1 MTEGAGNT
9 RKPHTTTTD
18 EMDAALKELDKL
30 QYLTSD
36 SPSTNKSKTPAI
48 QDSLNSLLQTLH
60 AQKKR
65 LEAGIA
71 SEAELETL
79 AKTVESR
86 KKEID
91 DRQKEIYNSLA
102 RYGKALDKV
111 CLAFWCYDVRADGE
125 SMTQRFTTPLPT
137 YEPLF
142 ASDDGQKALEHV
154 IATHLLRT
162 GRFSTAETFIQEFMV
177 DLPAGRQTQFVDL
190 YRILVALR
198 NKDIKPA
205 LEWVEHNR
213 DFLRSR
219 SSSLEFYLH
228 RSEYLRLLLKSNPS
242 EQSKAIQY
250 ATKYLR
256 PFFLTHTNEFKR
268 LMACLIFLPKERMQ
282 KSPYED
288 LTSDTLHLDLEN
300 MFATEFSASLGM
312 SKQPPLRVVGDIGG
326 GGALAKI
333 EKGRKIMRERKS
345 EWSQSD
351 ELPIEIP
358 LPPENRYHSVFA
370 CPVSKDQST
379 EQNPP
384 MMMSCGHVVSKDSLQ
399 KLSKIN
405 GYTTTLGQ
413 RSAISDVSR
422 SSALSAPELAK
433 LTPDEVEF
441 LDAVISRAPPSA
453 TTFIHIFKA
462 YNDVIS
468 ERGLDAENEVDYYKK
483 LLKIGTLKGENWASK
498 WRTVRAQNGYTEA
511 SIPSRSKPPLRK
523 PIATPT
529 PPSRVQT
536 QTHLP
541 LSKVAPDT
549 PRPQSSTARLL
560 QRLKTL
566 QREEPIE
573 PSDSAPDDLLSQTD
587 ITDAGTDSLL
597 HAEPPPACGRS
608 SSELTADNNN
618 TLGLDIGATSTYPPS
633 STLVPSKATGW
644 RWSERDLEIE
654 KSVPFLTS
662 TPPLPTHKLASRPTP
677 ASIVQKISN
686 SLPINSTPRRP
697 PADLRTPKQPV
708 AYEDEV
714 WNKIRV
720 AQDEK
725 TADRFRN
732 AQLLQRCLD
741 VWKQGHDWITTTTVQ
756 IAHARD
762 TFVLRVAIHKWRA
775 ALQHQRERAA
785 HADALANA
793 YRQKATLERQKA
805 AWRADMRTRMQT
817 VRSLRDAALRRDAW
831 AHWRRLYQ
839 SRLLQQR
846 VEGKLRET
854 EVLKGR
860 ADEFAATKE
869 GKVVDRCWDSWRR
882 AAELKS
888 AERVIAERVGA
899 RIVRDSMVS
908 WRQRTERT
916 HSTTLPVKRFAFN
929 RWRNSYGRILALERR
944 ADKQIARQ
952 EGALSASNIPE
963 CFGKLGKL
971 GRGVCGVRR
980 DLEATA
986 LAFAQ
991 RSQVHVA
998 SSTLRVWQKRFATK
1012 QGALAFAVQYAN
1024 AQLQYR
1030 VLFNWRVQ
1038 LRAHV
1043 KHFRQAKIL
1052 EKFFVVRRA
1061 WKMWMERAVER
1072 GREKRLKEWDNGR
1085 AGKHFAGWREKAL
1098 RQRRHRLSEQQV
1110 QSRANT
1116 RVLKDVL
1123 SHWTNRV
1130 IAVKLRELEV
1140 VQRRDKAIVLS
1151 AFCKWKK
1158 VCIRH
1163 VEELGLMESYQDV
1176 KREENMRRMFYKW
1189 LTAARKVRNR
1199 RAVLQE
1205 RESEMQKIQLEA
1217 VWDKWRGRFQAEKL
1231 LPLSLPAVRFHAS
1244 CVRAKFWKV
1253 WRDAMPRALQAKL
1266 ARETDKKAVLSR
1278 ALEKWLQMYRTKV
1291 ALRAVAR
1298 ARQMRLPTSYKPALT
1313 HRSNPM
1319 PPRPRNPLPATPV
1332 RPPSPDAVAA
1342 ASADETDAIQERP
1355 TQARARAA
1363 PITSHHLPSSPSRRT
1378 PLRPAVAAAAAA
1390 ADASSARRPKLSYYI
1405 PPAPRSTDTTPAGLR
1420 EPSPTRSAASQ
1431 PPSTVAA
1438 SEARASLWAELKV
1451 LRRRSRTPAPPP

>member
-1 MTEGAGNT
+1 
-9 RKPHTTTTD
+9 
-18 EMDAALKELDKL
+18 MDAALKELDKL

-79 AKTVESR
+79 AKT
-86 KKEID
+86 
-91 DRQKEIYNSLA
+91 EIYNSLA
-102 RYGKALDKV
+102 RYGKALDK
-111 CLAFWCYDVRADGE
+111 
-125 SMTQRFTTPLPT
+125 RFTTPLPT

-213 DFLRSR
+213 DFLHSR

-228 RSEYLRLLLKSNPS
+228 RSEYLRLLLKPSPS
-242 EQSKAIQY
+242 EQSKAIHY

-288 LTSDTLHLDLEN
+288 LTSDTIHLDLEN

-405 GYTTTLGQ
+405 G
-413 RSAISDVSR
+413 S
-422 SSALSAPELAK
+422 
-433 LTPDEVEF
+433 VEF

-468 ERGLDAENEVDYYKK
+468 ERGLDAENE
-483 LLKIGTLKGENWASK
+483 IGTLKGENWASK
-498 WRTVRAQNGYTEA
+498 WHTVRAQNGYSEA

-523 PIATPT
+523 PISTPT

-541 LSKVAPDT
+541 LSKAALDT
-549 PRPQSSTARLL
+549 SRPQSSTARLL

-566 QREEPIE
+566 QREEPVE

-608 SSELTADNNN
+608 SSDLTADNIN

-741 VWKQGHDWITTTTVQ
+741 VWKQGHDWVTTTAVQ

-793 YRQKATLERQKA
+793 HRQKATLVRWHAHLQERQKA

-839 SRLLQQR
+839 SRVLQQR
-846 VEGKLRET
+846 VEVRLVERCLVQWKGKLRET

-888 AERVIAERVGA
+888 TERVIAERVGA
-899 RIVRDSMVS
+899 RIVRESVVS
-908 WRQRTERT
+908 WRQRTREQRRADVL
-916 HSTTLPVKRFAFN
+916 HDVAVKRFALN

-952 EGALSASNIPE
+952 EGALVRAVVRVWKAHE
-963 CFGKLGKL
+963 
-971 GRGVCGVRR
+971 RGHLLERVQHSRVLREAWEAWRR
-980 DLEATA
+980 RLRRQGDLEATA

-991 RSQVHVA
+991 RSQVHVT
-998 SSTLRVWQKRFATK
+998 SSTLRVWQRRFATK
-1012 QGALAFAVQYAN
+1012 QGALAFA
-1024 AQLQYR
+1024 LQYR

-1061 WKMWMERAVER
+1061 WKVWMERAVER
-1072 GREKRLKEWDNGR
+1072 GREKRLKEWDKGR
-1085 AGKHFAGWREKAL
+1085 AGKHFAGWREKAM
-1098 RQRRHRLSEQQV
+1098 RQRRHRLAEQQV

-1176 KREENMRRMFYKW
+1176 KREENMRRMFYRW

-1199 RAVLQE
+1199 RAILQE
-1205 RESEMQKIQLEA
+1205 RESEMQRIQLEA

-1231 LPLSLPAVRFHAS
+1231 LPLERTFILQSQHANMYRAFAIWRSRTGSLPAVRFHAS

-1291 ALRAVAR
+1291 ALRAVAAPNAPPNLIQ
-1298 ARQMRLPTSYKPALT
+1298 ARSNSPIQPNAPTPPKPTSTHAPAPAISG
-1313 HRSNPM
+1313 RS
-1319 PPRPRNPLPATPV
+1319 
-1332 RPPSPDAVAA
+1332 
-1342 ASADETDAIQERP
+1342 
-1355 TQARARAA
+1355 
-1363 PITSHHLPSSPSRRT
+1363 SSSSSSNSRRDR
-1378 PLRPAVAAAAAA
+1378 RPAAA
-1390 ADASSARRPKLSYYI
+1390 ADASSARRPKLPYYT
-1405 PPAPRSTDTTPAGLR
+1405 PPAPRSTDTVPAGLR

-1438 SEARASLWAELKV
+1438 TEARASLWAELKV

>member
-1 MTEGAGNT
+1 
-9 RKPHTTTTD
+9 
-18 EMDAALKELDKL
+18 MDAALKELDKL

-36 SPSTNKSKTPAI
+36 SPSTSKSKTPAI

-102 RYGKALDKV
+102 RYGKALDK
-111 CLAFWCYDVRADGE
+111 
-125 SMTQRFTTPLPT
+125 RFTTPLPT

-228 RSEYLRLLLKSNPS
+228 RSEYLRLLLKPNPS

-250 ATKYLR
+250 ATKHLR

-288 LTSDTLHLDLEN
+288 LTSDTIHLDLEN

-351 ELPIEIP
+351 ELPIELP

-405 GYTTTLGQ
+405 G
-413 RSAISDVSR
+413 S
-422 SSALSAPELAK
+422 
-433 LTPDEVEF
+433 VEF

-462 YNDVIS
+462 

-523 PIATPT
+523 PISTPT

-541 LSKVAPDT
+541 SSKAAPDT

-566 QREEPIE
+566 QREEPVE

-633 STLVPSKATGW
+633 STLAPSKATGW

-697 PADLRTPKQPV
+697 PADLRIPKQPV

-741 VWKQGHDWITTTTVQ
+741 VWKQGHDWVTTTEVQ

-785 HADALANA
+785 RADALANA
-793 YRQKATLERQKA
+793 YCQKATLERQKA

-839 SRLLQQR
+839 SRVLQQR
-846 VEGKLRET
+846 VEVRLVERCLVRWKGKLRET
-854 EVLKGR
+854 
-860 ADEFAATKE
+860 E

-882 AAELKS
+882 AAELKG
-888 AERVIAERVGA
+888 AERVITERVGA
-899 RIVRDSMVS
+899 RIVKESVVS
-908 WRQRTERT
+908 WRQRTREQQRADAL
-916 HSTTLPVKRFAFN
+916 HDVAVKRFAFN

-952 EGALSASNIPE
+952 EGALVRAVVRVWKAHE
-963 CFGKLGKL
+963 
-971 GRGVCGVRR
+971 RGHLLERVQHSRVLREAWEAWKRR
-980 DLEATA
+980 LRRQGDLEATA

-998 SSTLRVWQKRFATK
+998 SSTLRVWQRRFATK
-1012 QGALAFAVQYAN
+1012 QGAQAFAVQYAN

-1072 GREKRLKEWDNGR
+1072 GREKRLKEWDKGR

-1098 RQRRHRLSEQQV
+1098 RQRRHRLAEQQ
-1110 QSRANT
+1110 

-1123 SHWTNRV
+1123 SHWTNRI

-1151 AFCKWKK
+1151 

-1176 KREENMRRMFYKW
+1176 KRE
-1189 LTAARKVRNR
+1189 VRNR
-1199 RAVLQE
+1199 RAILQE
-1205 RESEMQKIQLEA
+1205 RESEMQRIQLEA

-1231 LPLSLPAVRFHAS
+1231 LPLERTFILQSQHANMYRAFVIWRSRTGSLPAVRFHAS
-1244 CVRAKFWKV
+1244 C

-1298 ARQMRLPTSYKPALT
+1298 ARQMRLPTSYKPAPT

-1319 PPRPRNPLPATPV
+1319 PPRPRNPLPPTPV
-1332 RPPSPDAVAA
+1332 RPPSPDAAA
-1342 ASADETDAIQERP
+1342 ATADETDAVQERP
-1355 TQARARAA
+1355 TRARARAP
-1363 PITSHHLPSSPSRRT
+1363 PITSHHHHLPSSPSRRT
-1378 PLRPAVAAAAAA
+1378 PLRPAVAVA
-1390 ADASSARRPKLSYYI
+1390 ADTSSARRPKLPYYI
-1405 PPAPRSTDTTPAGLR
+1405 PAAPRSTDTTPVGLR

-1438 SEARASLWAELKV
+1438 TEARASLWAELKV

>member
-1 MTEGAGNT
+1 MSN
-9 RKPHTTTTD
+9 H
-18 EMDAALKELDKL
+18 
-30 QYLTSD
+30 
-36 SPSTNKSKTPAI
+36 
-48 QDSLNSLLQTLH
+48 
-60 AQKKR
+60 
-65 LEAGIA
+65 
-71 SEAELETL
+71 
-79 AKTVESR
+79 
-86 KKEID
+86 
-91 DRQKEIYNSLA
+91 
-102 RYGKALDKV
+102 
-111 CLAFWCYDVRADGE
+111 
-125 SMTQRFTTPLPT
+125 
-137 YEPLF
+137 F
-142 ASDDGQKALEHV
+142 AP
-154 IATHLLRT
+154 I
-162 GRFSTAETFIQEFMV
+162 
-177 DLPAGRQTQFVDL
+177 
-190 YRILVALR
+190 
-198 NKDIKPA
+198 
-205 LEWVEHNR
+205 
-213 DFLRSR
+213 R
-219 SSSLEFYLH
+219 SS
-228 RSEYLRLLLKSNPS
+228 
-242 EQSKAIQY
+242 
-250 ATKYLR
+250 T
-256 PFFLTHTNEFKR
+256 
-268 LMACLIFLPKERMQ
+268 
-282 KSPYED
+282 
-288 LTSDTLHLDLEN
+288 
-300 MFATEFSASLGM
+300 
-312 SKQPPLRVVGDIGG
+312 PPN
-326 GGALAKI
+326 
-333 EKGRKIMRERKS
+333 S
-345 EWSQSD
+345 
-351 ELPIEIP
+351 
-358 LPPENRYHSVFA
+358 
-370 CPVSKDQST
+370 
-379 EQNPP
+379 
-384 MMMSCGHVVSKDSLQ
+384 
-399 KLSKIN
+399 
-405 GYTTTLGQ
+405 YTTTLGQ

-433 LTPDEVEF
+433 LTLDEVEF

-511 SIPSRSKPPLRK
+511 SIPLRSKPPLRK
-523 PIATPT
+523 PISTPT

-541 LSKVAPDT
+541 SSKAAPDT

-560 QRLKTL
+560 QRLKSL
-566 QREEPIE
+566 QREEPVE

-618 TLGLDIGATSTYPPS
+618 TLGLDIGATSYPPS

-725 TADRFRN
+725 TADRFRK

-741 VWKQGHDWITTTTVQ
+741 VWKQGHDWVTTTEVQ

-775 ALQHQRERAA
+775 SA

-793 YRQKATLERQKA
+793 HFQKATLVRWHAHLQERQKA

-839 SRLLQQR
+839 SRVLQQR
-846 VEGKLRET
+846 VEVRLVERCVT

-860 ADEFAATKE
+860 ADEFAVTKE
-869 GKVVDRCWDSWRR
+869 GR
-882 AAELKS
+882 
-888 AERVIAERVGA
+888 ERVIAERVGA
-899 RIVRDSMVS
+899 RIMRESVVS
-908 WRQRTERT
+908 WRQRTREQQRA
-916 HSTTLPVKRFAFN
+916 HALHNVAVKRFAFN

-952 EGALSASNIPE
+952 EGAL
-963 CFGKLGKL
+963 
-971 GRGVCGVRR
+971 VRAVVQKR
-980 DLEATA
+980 VQHSRPWKRRLRRQGDLEATA

-998 SSTLRVWQKRFATK
+998 SSTLQVWQRRFATK

-1061 WKMWMERAVER
+1061 WKIWMEGRWKR
-1072 GREKRLKEWDNGR
+1072 GREKRLKEWDKGR

-1098 RQRRHRLSEQQV
+1098 RQRRHRLAEQQV

-1140 VQRRDKAIVLS
+1140 VQRRDKAIVRS

-1199 RAVLQE
+1199 RAILQE
-1205 RESEMQKIQLEA
+1205 RESEMQRIQLEA

-1231 LPLSLPAVRFHAS
+1231 LPLERTFILQSQHANMYRAFVIWRSRTGSLPAVRFHAS

-1266 ARETDKKAVLSR
+1266 ARETDEKAVLSR

-1298 ARQMRLPTSYKPALT
+1298 ARQMRLPTSYKPALA

-1319 PPRPRNPLPATPV
+1319 PPRPRNPLPPTPV
-1332 RPPSPDAVAA
+1332 RPPSPDAAAAA
-1342 ASADETDAIQERP
+1342 ASADETDAVQERP
-1355 TQARARAA
+1355 TRARARAA
-1363 PITSHHLPSSPSRRT
+1363 PITSHHHHHLPSSPSRRT
-1378 PLRPAVAAAAAA
+1378 PLRPAVAAAVG
-1390 ADASSARRPKLSYYI
+1390 DASSARRPKLPFYI

-1438 SEARASLWAELKV
+1438 TEARASLWAELKV